1 MAEVSDEYML
11 TESYKTI
18 QRMFSKALHQQLKR
32 KFLNKVVNPAS
43 VIAKVKQGGY
53 TSSSSFQYEVT
64 LWKRSI

>member
-32 KFLNKVVNPAS
+32 KFLNKVVNSAS
-43 VIAKVKQGGY
+43 VIAKVKQGH

>member
-32 KFLNKVVNPAS
+32 KFSNKVVNSAS
-43 VIAKVKQGGY
+43 VIAKVKQGY